1 MSTRAALRPFVAIA
15 LLLVLAA
22 VAALAC
28 ATTRGRDPFAMV
40 SMDEV
45 QRMMA
50 EPDVALIDA
59 NTPDTFEKNHLPGA
73 RYYKAAPFAEVLPAE
88 KSKRLVFYC
97 ASPS

>member
-1 MSTRAALRPFVAIA
+1 LSRRAALRPFVAIA

-22 VAALAC
+22 FAALAC
-28 ATTRGRDPFAMV
+28 ATTRGGDPFAMV

-59 NTPDTFEKNHLPGA
+59 NTKDTFEKNHLEGA
-73 RYYKAAPFAEVLPAE
+73 RYYRSAPFAEVLPSDKA
-88 KSKRLVFYC
+88 KRLVFYC